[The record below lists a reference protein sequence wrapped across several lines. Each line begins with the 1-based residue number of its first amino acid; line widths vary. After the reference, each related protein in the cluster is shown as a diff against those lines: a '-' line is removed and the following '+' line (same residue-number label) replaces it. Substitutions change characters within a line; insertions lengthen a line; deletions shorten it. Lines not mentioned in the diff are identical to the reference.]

1 MNFNNFEKL
10 SDNAKEYEKTLK
22 KQEPYWKE
30 RLDTLPGNPYVYG
43 IYQMI
48 GGHDGLFLP
57 LRYWK
62 NCIEKENYTLLYA
75 GETDTDNLDRLY
87 LAFGNNPDGSKPQ
100 EFLGRTL
107 SVSDVIVMR
116 KAGKEP
122 GTWSAWFVE
131 DIGFTD
137 MTEQFITEN
146 KN

>member
-1 MNFNNFEKL
+1 M
-10 SDNAKEYEKTLK
+10 EYETILK

-30 RLDTLPGNPYVYG
+30 QLENLPGNPYVYG

-48 GGHDGLFLP
+48 GSHDGLFLP

-62 NCIEKENYTLLYA
+62 NGKIEKENYTLLYA